1 MTGPGSWGSQDWL
14 CVIVPFPPFPA
25 FPLGDFVHLLFSLLC
40 ATSAFFTG
48 CVSPMPASLVQ
59 LLGEMQSLESNRLH
73 CVVSFF
79 PERSSHAQISDSC
92 LCGYVVNTF
101 FSEPVNF
108 QQCSHDNICSFSG
121 GTNTQGRPAW
131 PRFPTTYLGTPARL
145 LQCHQHWGHL
155 WCSFSTCSHRI
166 NEMQMANRSTHI
178 WGDHTPLG
186 PQKLHICWKNLTSD
200 THSIVFKSWD

>member
-73 CVVSFF
+73 CVGSFF

-108 QQCSHDNICSFSG
+108 QQRSHDNICSFSG
-121 GTNTQGRPAW
+121 GTNTQKGKASPASLPHHVPWHSSKAAAMSSALRTSVMLIFHLFTQNKRDANGKQKHTHLGGPHPLRPTEIA
-131 PRFPTTYLGTPARL
+131 YLLKKFNKWYT
-145 LQCHQHWGHL
+145 
-155 WCSFSTCSHRI
+155 
-166 NEMQMANRSTHI
+166 
-178 WGDHTPLG
+178 
-186 PQKLHICWKNLTSD
+186 
-200 THSIVFKSWD
+200 